1 MLVSYAAGNEKDI
14 ARAAI
19 NDTALSTAGLKEDTS
34 RSQDIHTMHDIEEEE
49 ACYTHRAEDLPIR
62 LTSQP
67 SSGSLPYD
75 ERQAYCSGKSKFHA
89 LNTTNNRPRRRSKL
103 VSAAPSVKRRST
115 KGNTL
120 TYRRSPYAS
129 TAGTEPPPPSLMA
142 IGSAMINILSL
153 YIKHNCTWLKK
164 SCRRRRKFL
173 LRSLGALC
181 LFILMWI
188 TVLALGFYMDAVRMC
203 TPPPDLNPLERPLV
217 EYYIHGRG
225 NGHYARSMAIIE
237 TLNDMGMDVRMF
249 IGRAPIWNFFH
260 QAKPHLGGKKG
271 VTTAIAV
278 TSIQPS
284 LDASATISHILERI
298 MGDCEVAFQTERY
311 PLLVISDGDAP
322 GMLRAYFGGIPSLAI
337 SHGQIFNIGKKPDWV
352 LEDKRLNAAWDKQG
366 WLNRKAAL
374 FSSWQ
379 IGTDFGYLETKH
391 ASAIVARP
399 PLRPEV
405 LQMAVSRKH
414 VREGNPLMVAEHE
427 IAQRM
432 ANLVL
437 YGQEYVDEEV
447 ETNVDVNATSHRK
460 IVLCYFRDHNGENII
475 DALLQAG
482 FDVLF
487 FETGYNKKFGADPNR
502 FGVKWIVR
510 EEDRIR
516 LREAAQFESG
526 KKGLQTLQQH
536 RRLSQDD
543 ESDGLS
549 SNVKNEMEPQHRRLV
564 SSDSSSTS
572 PRMIRVADRA
582 LFVPFMSIADGIV
595 ASAGS
600 QLISECIYANVPLL
614 ALYRTDDD
622 EQVLNVELSRQE
634 RVMRRKIPVYG
645 ASFENFQ
652 AAYPTKYSYV
662 RRSNRTTSTAPKL
675 QPSGAKV
682 ARSEFES
689 FVDKVD
695 ESIVS
700 DAYFK
705 QLQYH
710 TNETMSDWHN
720 ATNWH
725 NITTHAD
732 TDTED
737 DPFHGMPDAAAIIL
751 EIIKELENE

>member
-1 MLVSYAAGNEKDI
+1 M
-14 ARAAI
+14 
-19 NDTALSTAGLKEDTS
+19 
-34 RSQDIHTMHDIEEEE
+34 QDIEEEE
-49 ACYTHRAEDLPIR
+49 EGRYLSSQERHPASPR
-62 LTSQP
+62 LSSQP

-75 ERQAYCSGKSKFHA
+75 ERQAYFSGKPKQFHA
-89 LNTTNNRPRRRSKL
+89 ALTNNRPRRRSKP
-103 VSAAPSVKRRST
+103 VNAIPTVKRRSNKSST
-115 KGNTL
+115 PL
-120 TYRRSPYAS
+120 YRRTSSYSS
-129 TAGTEPPPPSLMA
+129 TSNDPPPPSLMA
-142 IGSAMINILSL
+142 IGSAMMNILSL
-153 YIKHNCTWLKK
+153 YIKHNSSWIRK
-164 SCRRRRKFL
+164 SCRKRRKFL

-181 LFILMWI
+181 LFLILWM
-188 TVLALGFYMDAVRMC
+188 TVLALGFYIDAVRMC
-203 TPPPDLNPLERPLV
+203 TPPPDLPPLERPLI

-237 TLNDMGMDVRMF
+237 TLNDIGIDVRMF

-260 QAKPHLGGKKG
+260 SAKPQLGGKKG

-284 LDASATISHILERI
+284 LDLWGTISHVLERI
-298 MGDCEVAFQTERY
+298 MGDCEVALQTERY
-311 PLLVISDGDAP
+311 PMLVISDGDAP
-322 GMLRAYFGGIPSLAI
+322 GMLRAYFGTIPSLAI
-337 SHGQIFNIGKKPDWV
+337 SHGQIFNIAKKPDWV
-352 LEDKRLNAAWDKQG
+352 LEDSRLNAAWDKQG

-405 LQMAVSRKH
+405 LQMSVARKH
-414 VREGNPLMVAEHE
+414 VRDGNPLMVSDPE

-432 ANLVL
+432 ANLL
-437 YGQEYVDEEV
+437 LHGQEYMEEKN
-447 ETNVDVNATSHRK
+447 TKIDRNTTSHRK
-460 IVLCYFRDHNGENII
+460 IVLCYFRDHNGEIMI

-487 FETGYNKKFGADPNR
+487 FETGYNKKFGKDPNR
-502 FGVKWIVR
+502 FGVKWIVK
-510 EEDRIR
+510 EQDRTK

-526 KKGLQTLQQH
+526 KEGMPL
-536 RRLSQDD
+536 
-543 ESDGLS
+543 
-549 SNVKNEMEPQHRRLV
+549 PQHRRLPQDETESRRRLSQV
-564 SSDSSSTS
+564 IALDEESQHRRLASTDSSSIA

-645 ASFENFQ
+645 ASFENFH
-652 AAYPTKYSYV
+652 AAYPTKKSYV
-662 RRSNRTTSTAPKL
+662 RRTNRTMSTPPKL

-700 DAYFK
+700 DAYF
-705 QLQYH
+705 QQMQH
-710 TNETMSDWHN
+710 TTNETMSEWHN
-720 ATNWH
+720 MTKWH
-725 NITTHAD
+725 DITEHAH
-732 TDTED
+732 TDAED
-737 DPFHGMPDAAAIIL
+737 DPFHDMPDAAAIIL
-751 EIIKELENE
+751 EIIKEVQKDADER